1 MNKVNNGPGILAF
14 PDTKMYPAEYNHR
27 YNICLPSYTMDKVYG
42 AGRQIQILM
51 YKIQSI
57 VHPSSINRL
66 HRPSMRIY
74 GQNLP
79 GATA

>member
-27 YNICLPSYTMDKVYG
+27 YNIRLPSYKTDKVYG

-57 VHPSSINRL
+57 VHPSS
-66 HRPSMRIY
+66 PSSIQLRIY
-74 GQNLP
+74 GQNIP